1 MEACGLTSETT
12 PQIRETD
19 LFTSHEALLLNYE
32 QAMTRVDSTTGDWYD
47 CSAHLLWIGERTR
60 QPDGAHVEFLR
71 GVGNPLGVKAGPDMS
86 GDDLFRLGMMYSS
99 GQGGCPMDRVSAHM
113 IFNLAAMKGSIEARV
128 YRREMS
134 QEMEQDEIAEAQKA
148 ARRWIDAG
156 VVSLAA

>member
-1 MEACGLTSETT
+1 MNAQEMAPAVDPEQGL
-12 PQIRETD
+12 
-19 LFTSHEALLLNYE
+19 
-32 QAMTRVDSTTGDWYD
+32 
-47 CSAHLLWIGERTR
+47 
-60 QPDGAHVEFLR
+60 
-71 GVGNPLGVKAGPDMS
+71 PLPTADMS
-86 GDDLFRLGMMYSS
+86 GDDLFRLGMMYST
-99 GQGGCPMDRVSAHM
+99 GQSGCPIDRVSAHM

>member
-1 MEACGLTSETT
+1 MNAQETAPQVDQEQGL
-12 PQIRETD
+12 
-19 LFTSHEALLLNYE
+19 
-32 QAMTRVDSTTGDWYD
+32 
-47 CSAHLLWIGERTR
+47 
-60 QPDGAHVEFLR
+60 
-71 GVGNPLGVKAGPDMS
+71 PLPTADMS

-113 IFNLAAMKGSIEARV
+113 IFNLAAMKGSVEARV

>member
-1 MEACGLTSETT
+1 
-12 PQIRETD
+12 
-19 LFTSHEALLLNYE
+19 
-32 QAMTRVDSTTGDWYD
+32 
-47 CSAHLLWIGERTR
+47 
-60 QPDGAHVEFLR
+60 
-71 GVGNPLGVKAGPDMS
+71 MS

-156 VVSLAA
+156 VVKLAA

>member
-1 MEACGLTSETT
+1 MTVMNAQEMAPEVDQEQGL
-12 PQIRETD
+12 
-19 LFTSHEALLLNYE
+19 
-32 QAMTRVDSTTGDWYD
+32 
-47 CSAHLLWIGERTR
+47 
-60 QPDGAHVEFLR
+60 
-71 GVGNPLGVKAGPDMS
+71 PLPTAEMS

-156 VVSLAA
+156 VVRLAA

>member
-1 MEACGLTSETT
+1 MNAQETAPQVDQEQGL
-12 PQIRETD
+12 
-19 LFTSHEALLLNYE
+19 
-32 QAMTRVDSTTGDWYD
+32 
-47 CSAHLLWIGERTR
+47 
-60 QPDGAHVEFLR
+60 
-71 GVGNPLGVKAGPDMS
+71 PLPTADMN

-156 VVSLAA
+156 VVKLAA

>member
-1 MEACGLTSETT
+1 MIAQETAPDTNEASL
-12 PQIRETD
+12 PLPPAD
-19 LFTSHEALLLNYE
+19 
-32 QAMTRVDSTTGDWYD
+32 MDGD
-47 CSAHLLWIGERTR
+47 A
-60 QPDGAHVEFLR
+60 
-71 GVGNPLGVKAGPDMS
+71 
-86 GDDLFRLGMMYSS
+86 LFRLGMMYSA

-134 QEMEQDEIAEAQKA
+134 EEMDREEISEAQRA

>member
-1 MEACGLTSETT
+1 MNTQETASE
-12 PQIRETD
+12 IDREQN
-19 LFTSHEALLLNYE
+19 L
-32 QAMTRVDSTTGDWYD
+32 
-47 CSAHLLWIGERTR
+47 
-60 QPDGAHVEFLR
+60 
-71 GVGNPLGVKAGPDMS
+71 PLPTAEMS

-148 ARRWIDAG
+148 ARRWIDSG
-156 VVSLAA
+156 VVKLAA